1 MEITKIQALTK
12 QKYRIFLDGESAF
25 AVYKGELSRYHLEE
39 GAVLPPEVYEEL
51 VNRVLKKRAT
61 LRAMHILERTDK
73 TEAQLRRKLE
83 ESEYPKEAVESAIA
97 YVTSYGYLDDR
108 RYAEHYIEW
117 KKQGKGKARLKMELV
132 QKGISRE
139 IIEEVLESTD
149 FGETRE
155 MIRQIILKKRKTDIP
170 MNEKEKQRIYGF
182 LMRKGFSSSDIL
194 AVMREE
200 EWRNNTEFRQII
212 QREVIFKTLFS

>member
-1 MEITKIQALTK
+1 MEITKVQALTK

-170 MNEKEKQRIYGF
+170 MNEKEKQRLYGF

-194 AVMREE
+194 AGMREE
-200 EWRNNTEFRQII
+200 EWRNNTEF
-212 QREVIFKTLFS
+212 

>member
-1 MEITKIQALTK
+1 MLFPCICKP
-12 QKYRIFLDGESAF
+12 LDDIIG
-25 AVYKGELSRYHLEE
+25 RH
-39 GAVLPPEVYEEL
+39 
-51 VNRVLKKRAT
+51 N
-61 LRAMHILERTDK
+61 
-73 TEAQLRRKLE
+73 AQLSGFTQIGNTL
-83 ESEYPKEAVESAIA
+83 
-97 YVTSYGYLDDR
+97 L
-108 RYAEHYIEW
+108 YAEHYIEW

-200 EWRNNTEFRQII
+200 EWRNNTEF
-212 QREVIFKTLFS
+212 

>member
-108 RYAEHYIEW
+108 RYAEHYIKW

-200 EWRNNTEFRQII
+200 EWRNNTEF
-212 QREVIFKTLFS
+212 

>member
-25 AVYKGELSRYHLEE
+25 TVYKGELSRYHLEE

-51 VNRVLKKRAT
+51 VNGVLKKRAI

-73 TEAQLRRKLE
+73 TEAQLRKKLE

-108 RYAEHYIEW
+108 RYAKHYIEW

-155 MIRQIILKKRKTDIP
+155 MIRQIILKKRKTNIP
-170 MNEKEKQRIYGF
+170 MNEKEKQRLYGF

-200 EWRNNTEFRQII
+200 EWRNNIEF
-212 QREVIFKTLFS
+212 

>member
-51 VNRVLKKRAT
+51 VNRVLKKRAA

-200 EWRNNTEFRQII
+200 EWRNNTEF
-212 QREVIFKTLFS
+212 

>member
-170 MNEKEKQRIYGF
+170 MNEKEKQRLYGF
-182 LMRKGFSSSDIL
+182 LMRKGFASSDIL

-200 EWRNNTEFRQII
+200 EWRNNIEF
-212 QREVIFKTLFS
+212 

>member
-1 MEITKIQALTK
+1 MEITKVQALTK

-25 AVYKGELSRYHLEE
+25 AVYNGELSRYHLEE

-170 MNEKEKQRIYGF
+170 MNEKEKQRLYGF

-200 EWRNNTEFRQII
+200 EWRNNTEF
-212 QREVIFKTLFS
+212 

>member
-25 AVYKGELSRYHLEE
+25 TVYKGELSRYHLEE

-51 VNRVLKKRAT
+51 VNGVLKKRAT

-73 TEAQLRRKLE
+73 TEAQLRKKLE

-155 MIRQIILKKRKTDIP
+155 MIRQIILKKRKTNIP
-170 MNEKEKQRIYGF
+170 MNEKEKQRLYGF
-182 LMRKGFSSSDIL
+182 LMRKGFPSSDIL

-200 EWRNNTEFRQII
+200 EWRNNIEF
-212 QREVIFKTLFS
+212 

>member
-12 QKYRIFLDGESAF
+12 QKYRIVLDGESAF
-25 AVYKGELSRYHLEE
+25 TVYKGELSRYHLEE

-51 VNRVLKKRAT
+51 VNGVLKKRAT

-73 TEAQLRRKLE
+73 TEAQLRKKLE

-108 RYAEHYIEW
+108 RYAKHYIEW
-117 KKQGKGKARLKMELV
+117 KKQGKGKARLKMELA

-155 MIRQIILKKRKTDIP
+155 MIRQIILKKRKTNIP
-170 MNEKEKQRIYGF
+170 MNEKEKQRLYGF
-182 LMRKGFSSSDIL
+182 LMRKGFPSSDIL

-200 EWRNNTEFRQII
+200 EWRNNIEF
-212 QREVIFKTLFS
+212 

>member
-25 AVYKGELSRYHLEE
+25 AVYKGELFRYHLEE

-170 MNEKEKQRIYGF
+170 MNEKEKQRLYGF

-200 EWRNNTEFRQII
+200 EWRNNIEF
-212 QREVIFKTLFS
+212 

>member
-1 MEITKIQALTK
+1 MEITKVQALTK
-12 QKYRIFLDGESAF
+12 QKYRIFLDGKSAF

-170 MNEKEKQRIYGF
+170 MNEKEKQRLYGF

-200 EWRNNTEFRQII
+200 EWRNNTEF
-212 QREVIFKTLFS
+212 

>member
-25 AVYKGELSRYHLEE
+25 AVYKGELSRYNLEE

-149 FGETRE
+149 FRETRE

-170 MNEKEKQRIYGF
+170 MNEKEKQRLYGF

-200 EWRNNTEFRQII
+200 EWRNNIEF
-212 QREVIFKTLFS
+212 

>member
-73 TEAQLRRKLE
+73 TEVQLRRKLE

-200 EWRNNTEFRQII
+200 EWRNNTEF
-212 QREVIFKTLFS
+212 

>member
-25 AVYKGELSRYHLEE
+25 VVYKGELSRYHLEE

-155 MIRQIILKKRKTDIP
+155 MIRQIILKKRKTNIP
-170 MNEKEKQRIYGF
+170 MNEKEKQRLYGF

-200 EWRNNTEFRQII
+200 EWRNNIEF
-212 QREVIFKTLFS
+212 

>member
-1 MEITKIQALTK
+1 MEITKVQALTK
-12 QKYRIFLDGESAF
+12 QKYRIFLDGQSAF

-170 MNEKEKQRIYGF
+170 MNEKEKQRLYGF
-182 LMRKGFSSSDIL
+182 LMRQGFSSSDIL

-200 EWRNNTEFRQII
+200 EWRNNTEF
-212 QREVIFKTLFS
+212 